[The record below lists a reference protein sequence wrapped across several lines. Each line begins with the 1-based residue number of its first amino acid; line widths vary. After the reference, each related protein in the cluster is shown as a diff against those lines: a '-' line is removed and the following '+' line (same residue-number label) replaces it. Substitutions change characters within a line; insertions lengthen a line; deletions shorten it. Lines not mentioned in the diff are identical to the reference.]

1 MKVLNPVLVI
11 DWDIMLETPL
21 VIVNFKTY
29 PEATGEM
36 ALELAKIIEKVSVR
50 SGVSVAVAPQ
60 HVDIHQI
67 AGHVGIP
74 VIAQHVDPISPGRN
88 TGWISLDSVKA
99 AGAVGTIL
107 NHSEHK
113 LQILQIEGVVKL
125 AKKVGFMTV
134 ACTAD
139 VDESKKVASVGPDM
153 IAIEPPELI
162 GTGIPVS
169 KAKPEVVR
177 NSVRE
182 IKKVNP
188 KVAILCGA
196 GITTGEDVMKAL
208 ELGTE
213 GVLIASGVVCAKDRD
228 SAMEDIVS
236 GIVGARGK

>member
-1 MKVLNPVLVI
+1 VKVLNPVLVI
-11 DWDIMLETPL
+11 DWDIMLKTPL

-36 ALELAKIIEKVSVR
+36 ALDLARTIEKVSVR

-60 HVDIHQI
+60 HVDICQI
-67 AGHVGIP
+67 AGHVRIP

-113 LQILQIEGVVKL
+113 LQISHIEGVVKL
-125 AKKVGFMTV
+125 AKKAMFTTV

-139 VDESKKVASVGPDM
+139 VDESKKVARVGPDM

-188 KVAILCGA
+188 KVRILCGA

-236 GIVGARGK
+236 GIVGARDK

>member
-1 MKVLNPVLVI
+1 MVF
-11 DWDIMLETPL
+11 MLETPL

-29 PEATGEM
+29 HEATGNM
-36 ALELAKIIEKVSVR
+36 ALDLARTIEKVGVR
-50 SGVSVAVAPQ
+50 SGVGVAIAPQ
-60 HVDIHQI
+60 HVDIHQLV
-67 AGHVGIP
+67 GHVGIP

-88 TGWISLDSVKA
+88 TGWVSLESVMA

-113 LQILQIEGVVKL
+113 LQISQIEGVVEL
-125 AKKVGFMTV
+125 AKKAGFTTV

-139 VDESKKVASVGPDM
+139 VEESRRVAMIGPDM

-177 NSVRE
+177 NSVSE

-188 KVAILCGA
+188 GVRILCGA
-196 GITTGEDVMKAL
+196 GITTGEDVLKAL

-213 GVLIASGVVCAKDRD
+213 GVLIASGVVCAKDRE
-228 SAMEDIVS
+228 SAMENIVS
-236 GIVGARGK
+236 GIVGAREK